1 MSLTSLAPPTGAPT
15 LTEAVLV
22 LPVPALEVTVTELTL
37 SPAVVPV
44 TLSETRHRDPAGS
57 VPPERLTVE
66 APGSAVAVPPQPLPS
81 PLGFDT
87 TSPAGRLSAK
97 AIEVSPVPRFGFA
110 IANESEVEPFRAMW
124 EVPNDLSIVAGLAA
138 KAGAAA
144 SPRQR
149 SESEVAQAERNDH
162 PIGPPVERAAGRPA
176 PLRVSVEISIKPAF
190 PGSGADRIAGSPHG

>member
-81 PLGFDT
+81 LLGFDT
-87 TSPAGRLSAK
+87 TSPAGRVLVK
-97 AIEVSPVPRFGFA
+97 AIDVSPTSRVGFS
-110 IANESEVEPFRAMW
+110 IADESGVEAVR
-124 EVPNDLSIVAGLAA
+124 
-138 KAGAAA
+138 
-144 SPRQR
+144 
-149 SESEVAQAERNDH
+149 
-162 PIGPPVERAAGRPA
+162 
-176 PLRVSVEISIKPAF
+176 
-190 PGSGADRIAGSPHG
+190 